1 MTAHCPP
8 KTDAATAPPSLWE
21 RWKEVAA
28 RAATFQAR
36 ILLTVF
42 YFTVV
47 PVFALAVRV
56 FGDPLGLSPT
66 RGGRW
71 TPIRPIDPRAQ
82 D

>member
-1 MTAHCPP
+1 MTAQPSPP
-8 KTDAATAPPSLWE
+8 PVATAPPSLWE

-42 YFTVV
+42 YYTVV
-47 PVFALAVRV
+47 PIFALAVRA
-56 FGDPLGLSPT
+56 FSDPLGLSPE

-71 TPIRPIDPRAQ
+71 TPTSPIDPRAQ

>member
-1 MTAHCPP
+1 MTAQSRPTP
-8 KTDAATAPPSLWE
+8 DAALPPPTLWE

-42 YFTVV
+42 YYTVI
-47 PVFALAVRV
+47 PVFALAVRALS
-56 FGDPLGLSPT
+56 DPLGLSPKH
-66 RGGRW
+66 GGRW
-71 TPIRPIDPRAQ
+71 TPMTPVDPRAQ